1 MTRLSKATKK
11 RVKAG
16 TSKVSAADRKLA
28 FVEAYMS
35 NGMNASKAAI
45 AAGYTAS
52 GAGQQG
58 HRMLK
63 DPQIMSMID
72 IRRTEVFANLELS
85 TEKTLREVG
94 RLSFSDPRRLMHE
107 DGRIKLP
114 HELDDDTAAAIA
126 SFKVTID
133 GGIEYKFWDKNSALE
148 KAAKVQGIYL
158 KDNAQK
164 TDGLRDLLGL
174 LGGKVLGVTADPDD
188 E

>member
-1 MTRLSKATKK
+1 MTTKAKNPKK

-16 TSKVSAADRKLA
+16 TSKVSAADKRKA
-28 FVEAYMS
+28 FVESYFA
-35 NGMNASKAAI
+35 NGGNASQAAI
-45 AAGYTAS
+45 SAGYSARSAGTT
-52 GAGQQG
+52 GAK
-58 HRMLK
+58 MLK
-63 DPQIMSMID
+63 DPRISAEVGK
-72 IRRTEVFANLELS
+72 RRTEIIADLELS

-94 RLSFSDPRRLMHE
+94 RLSFSDVRRVMHPN
-107 DGRIKLP
+107 GTIKLP
-114 HELDDDTAAAIA
+114 HELDEDTAAAVA

-164 TDGLRDLLGL
+164 TDGLRDLLGM
-174 LGGKVLGVTADPDD
+174 LGGKVMGVTADPDD